1 MFSAVLEEGYIVYHC
16 QNDKM
21 EQAGRLAT
29 DGGVIL
35 QFQVHQSERKDFR
48 HLLSQQKQQS
58 PNNILRWLM
67 LAPSPVAFLIL
78 SSSSDNLTVVATS
91 DYFSY

>member
-35 QFQVHQSERKDFR
+35 QF
-48 HLLSQQKQQS
+48 
-58 PNNILRWLM
+58 
-67 LAPSPVAFLIL
+67 
-78 SSSSDNLTVVATS
+78 
-91 DYFSY
+91 